1 VQPAV
6 CPVARVL
13 QLWSRPEKFVSL
25 YGEAYMLID
34 DFHLSL
40 FDFAL
45 SLSAAID
52 EVNPM
57 IIDHQKRVAYIAWSI
72 GKELGLNSEQARKL
86 FFASLLHDIGSISLK
101 ERLDILHFDEDVSYN
116 SHAEL
121 GYLLLKDF
129 QALSDEAR
137 IIRYHHTQ
145 WDNGNGHL
153 VNGEAVPAES
163 LILHLADR
171 IAVLI
176 DYDHEVLGQV
186 KSITEKE
193 SLKTTAQHIRNEE
206 SGRELAAAL
215 HVVECHHSRSDAC
228 LCEPTGILRHTACNK
243 PAQQR

>member
-1 VQPAV
+1 M
-6 CPVARVL
+6 
-13 QLWSRPEKFVSL
+13 W
-25 YGEAYMLID
+25 EACMLID

-52 EVNPM
+52 AVNPM
-57 IIDHQKRVAYIAWSI
+57 IVDHQKRVAYIAWSM
-72 GKELGLNSEQARKL
+72 GKELGLNSEQARRL
-86 FFASLLHDIGSISLK
+86 FFESLLHDIGSISLK

-116 SHAEL
+116 NHAEL

-186 KSITEKE
+186 KSITEKIQSVSGKVFVPEFVDAFVKLSGKEYFWLDTSSPNLELELHKVHDLTLVLFGIE
-193 SLKTTAQHIRNEE
+193 SIQQLTKI
-206 SGRELAAAL
+206 L
-215 HVVECHHSRSDAC
+215 SRIID
-228 LCEPTGILRHTACNK
+228 
-243 PAQQR
+243 